1 MAEATTKKATEYT
14 AVTMTDGRVVQ
25 FAGKRKV
32 LKETIVDKTKIE
44 ADGGVVQFSEG
55 AVAIRMDF
63 RNGETR
69 TLALPASLLADFAG
83 HGAEQKFG
91 DELASSASDPMSE
104 DDMVL
109 AIDDLYS
116 TIAKGEWSRTREGGG
131 GGGVAGASI
140 VLRAIMEVN
149 NVGRPENGK
158 PLLDIAAVKTYING
172 LLEKEATKPE
182 AERLGRRDFYKA
194 FRNPAT
200 ALGKRIKELEDA
212 KAAKSVKVDGEV
224 ALAGL

>member
-1 MAEATTKKATEYT
+1 MAEATKSKTEYT

-32 LKETIVDKTKIE
+32 LKETIVDKSKIE
-44 ADGGVVQFSEG
+44 VADGVVQFSEG
-55 AVAIRMDF
+55 AISLRMDF

-69 TLALPASLLADFAG
+69 TLPLPVSLLADFAG

-109 AIDDLYS
+109 AIDDLYT
-116 TIAKGEWSRTREGGG
+116 TIAKGEWSRTREGG

-140 VLRAIMEVN
+140 VLRAIMEIN

-158 PLLDIAAVKTYING
+158 PVLDIAAVKTYING
-172 LLEKEATKPE
+172 LLEKEAAKPE

>member
-1 MAEATTKKATEYT
+1 MAEATTKSKTEYT
-14 AVTMTDGRVVQ
+14 EVTLTDGRVVQ

-32 LKETIVDKTKIE
+32 LKETIVDKSKIE
-44 ADGGVVQFSEG
+44 VADGVVQFSEG
-55 AVAIRMDF
+55 AISLRIDF

-69 TLALPASLLADFAG
+69 TLPLPVS
-83 HGAEQKFG
+83 
-91 DELASSASDPMSE
+91 LASSASDPMSE

-109 AIDDLYS
+109 AIDDLYT
-116 TIAKGEWSRTREGGG
+116 TIAKGEWSRTREGG

-140 VLRAIMEVN
+140 VLRAIMEIN

-158 PLLDIAAVKTYING
+158 PVLDIAAVKTYING
-172 LLEKEATKPE
+172 LLEKEAAKPE